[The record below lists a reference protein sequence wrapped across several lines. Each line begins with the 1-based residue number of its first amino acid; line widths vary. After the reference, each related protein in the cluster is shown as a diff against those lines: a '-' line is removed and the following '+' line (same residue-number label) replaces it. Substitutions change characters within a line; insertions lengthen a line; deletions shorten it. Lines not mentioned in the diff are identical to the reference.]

1 MELNNEVIKIFIEGW
16 LVKQD
21 RFYLVNEQVKRGDV
35 VFDLKGNIL
44 VLKNIKSEKQF
55 ITITIPYD
63 LQPSDCIAF
72 AMKSY
77 CRISQVI
84 EKEKL

>member
-21 RFYLVNEQVKRGDV
+21 RFCLVDRQVKRGDV
-35 VFDLKGNIL
+35 VFDLTDNIL
-44 VLKNIKSEKQF
+44 VLKNIRSEKQF
-55 ITITIPYD
+55 IAITIPYD
-63 LQPSDCIAF
+63 LQPRDCIAF
-72 AMKSY
+72 AVKSY
-77 CRISQVI
+77 YEISQVI